1 MARGVCRWCGAGSV
15 VVGRRAREVEGRE
28 WGAVRSLCGS
38 ATGNGAVWRERG
50 ACRECERGESF
61 VPTVCG
67 AGEGQGGDEWA
78 VWREGRAWEGRGVK
92 REEERWG
99 GERGQ

>member
-1 MARGVCRWCGAGSV
+1 MWLWGI
-15 VVGRRAREVEGRE
+15 EGRE
-28 WGAVRSLCGS
+28 CGAVRSLCGS

-67 AGEGQGGDEWA
+67 AGRCESVA
-78 VWREGRAWEGRGVK
+78 RERGRGGK
-92 REEERWG
+92 NGRYGEG
-99 GERGQ
+99 GERGRAGE

>member
-1 MARGVCRWCGAGSV
+1 VWLWGVEGREYGAGSV
-15 VVGRRAREVEGRE
+15 AVGRRAREVEGRE

-67 AGEGQGGDEWA
+67 AGEGQGGKN
-78 VWREGRAWEGRGVK
+78 GRY
-92 REEERWG
+92 
-99 GERGQ
+99 GERGERGRAGE

>member
-1 MARGVCRWCGAGSV
+1 MWLWGI
-15 VVGRRAREVEGRE
+15 EGRE
-28 WGAVRSLCGS
+28 CGAVRSLCGS

-67 AGEGQGGDEWA
+67 AGRCESVA
-78 VWREGRAWEGRGVK
+78 RERGRGK
-92 REEERWG
+92 RMGGVER
-99 GERGQ
+99 GERGERRERGGVVGGARGQ

>member
-1 MARGVCRWCGAGSV
+1 MWQ
-15 VVGRRAREVEGRE
+15 
-28 WGAVRSLCGS
+28 CGS
-38 ATGNGAVWRERG
+38 RGQGVWRGEVFVWQRHRQWGGEAGEG
-50 ACRECERGESF
+50 ACKECERGESF

-67 AGEGQGGDEWA
+67 AGRCESVARERGRGGIEWA